1 MHDDDDDEDD
11 AGTKRKRL
19 EELVAKR
26 MRSTG
31 FTQFEM
37 DSRADALEFLFISF
51 KCAGKH
57 HWLMQQL
64 PYLLEP
70 DTMTTQDWED
80 YIDVSWRLHG
90 LVGEASD
97 KSN

>member
-1 MHDDDDDEDD
+1 MFDDDDDDDPRKKKLED
-11 AGTKRKRL
+11 L
-19 EELVAKR
+19 INKR

-37 DSRADALEFLFISF
+37 DARAGALEFLFTSF
-51 KCAGKH
+51 KSAGKH

-70 DTMTTQDWED
+70 DTMTIQDWQD
-80 YIDVSWRLHG
+80 YIDISWRLHG

-97 KSN
+97 ESN

>member
-1 MHDDDDDEDD
+1 MGDDDGDDDPK
-11 AGTKRKRL
+11 TRKL

-26 MRSTG
+26 MRNTG
-31 FTQFEM
+31 FTQFEI
-37 DSRADALEFLFISF
+37 DSRAEALEFLFISF
-51 KCAGKH
+51 KSAGKH

-70 DTMTTQDWED
+70 DTMTIQDWED

-97 KSN
+97 ETN

>member
-1 MHDDDDDEDD
+1 MNDDDSNP
-11 AGTKRKRL
+11 KKKKKL
-19 EELVAKR
+19 EELITKR

-37 DSRADALEFLFISF
+37 DSRAEALEFLFISF
-51 KCAGKH
+51 KSAGKH

-70 DTMTTQDWED
+70 DTMTIKDWQD

-90 LVGEASD
+90 LVGAASD
-97 KSN
+97 ESN